1 MTPPIVIDENGDVT
15 LYQSVE
21 AAARSLEPIDIKNNE
36 YVAYDSEGFVLNF
49 ECQGPHVLISGRAS
63 SQPAPEALL
72 AVLQSFWE
80 RALKTPW
87 PATTSANQ
95 AVAQSCKRFGYGV

>member
-21 AAARSLEPIDIKNNE
+21 AAARALEPIDIKNNE
-36 YVAYDSEGFVLNF
+36 YVAYDSEGFVLAF
-49 ECQGPHVLISGRAS
+49 EGQGPRVLISGRAS
-63 SQPAPEALL
+63 AQSDPQALL
-72 AVLQSFWE
+72 AVLQAFWE
-80 RALKTPW
+80 RAAKSPW
-87 PATTSANQ
+87 PATTSVKQ